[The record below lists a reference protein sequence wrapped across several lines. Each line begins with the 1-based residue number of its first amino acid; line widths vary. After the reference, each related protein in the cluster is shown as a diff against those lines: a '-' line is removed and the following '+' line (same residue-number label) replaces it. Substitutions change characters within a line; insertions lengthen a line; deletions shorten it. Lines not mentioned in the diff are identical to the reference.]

1 MIVLVGEVK
10 VQQFKVILM
19 MIYDVMIASS
29 LLFTLLQTM
38 ELAFKGTNTM
48 IQLAIIHYLI
58 FKFTHHNI
66 LVILKVINY
75 LESTADNS
83 YKQFI
88 SSNLK
93 QRSHSISE

>member
-1 MIVLVGEVK
+1 
-10 VQQFKVILM
+10 
-19 MIYDVMIASS
+19 MIASL
-29 LLFTLLQTM
+29 LLFTLLQTTM

-48 IQLAIIHYLI
+48 IELAIIHYLI
-58 FKFTHHNI
+58 FKSTQCNI

-75 LESTADNS
+75 LESTTDNS

>member
-29 LLFTLLQTM
+29 LLFTLLQTTI
-38 ELAFKGTNTM
+38 ELVFKGTNTM
-48 IQLAIIHYLI
+48 IELAIIHYLI
-58 FKFTHHNI
+58 FKSTQCNM

-75 LESTADNS
+75 LESSTDNS
-83 YKQFI
+83 YKAVYI
-88 SSNLK
+88 
-93 QRSHSISE
+93 

>member
-48 IQLAIIHYLI
+48 IELAIIHYLI
-58 FKFTHHNI
+58 FKSTQCNM

-75 LESTADNS
+75 LESSTDNS
-83 YKQFI
+83 YKAVYI
-88 SSNLK
+88 
-93 QRSHSISE
+93 